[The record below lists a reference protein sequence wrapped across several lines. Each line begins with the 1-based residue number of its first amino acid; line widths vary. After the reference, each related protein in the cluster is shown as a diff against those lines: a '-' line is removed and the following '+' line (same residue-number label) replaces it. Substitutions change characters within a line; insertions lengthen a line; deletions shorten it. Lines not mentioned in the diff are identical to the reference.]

1 MIYIPDYDIERFLL
15 EDIAL
20 GDLTTR
26 SLGIKNIES
35 RMRFIH
41 RKGGRVSGVSV
52 AKKVA
57 EKLGLKTIVHL
68 DDGTGCNEGALL
80 LEVTGDAQAAHQG
93 WKVSQNILEWCCGVA
108 QYTAQLVAIARQEN
122 PDVQIACTR
131 KSIPGTKILAIKA
144 VLDGGGVMHRCG
156 TAETILLFANHR
168 RFLSYS
174 HDWKEMVSTLR
185 QSAPERKIVVEA
197 DTIEEAQLAIEAS
210 PDWVQLDKFTP
221 AQISTCIHKIKIQ
234 GIKTQIAAAGGINI
248 DNIAQFAATGVP
260 LIVTSA
266 AYYSKPADIQVVLEP
281 WTKNII

>member
-1 MIYIPDYDIERFLL
+1 MIYIPEYDIERFLL
-15 EDIAL
+15 EDVAL

-26 SLGIKNIES
+26 SLGIKHIQS

-41 RKGGRVSGVSV
+41 RQGGKVSGVAV
-52 AKKVA
+52 VKKVA

-68 DDGTGCNEGALL
+68 NDGDECHEGAVL
-80 LEVTGDAQAAHQG
+80 LEVVGDAQATHQA

-108 QYTAQLVAIARQEN
+108 QYTARLVVTARQEN

-144 VLDGGGVMHRCG
+144 ILDGGGVMHRCG

-174 HDWKEMVSTLR
+174 HDWKQMVLTLR
-185 QSAPERKIVVEA
+185 RSAPEKKIVVEA
-197 DTIEEAQLAIEAS
+197 DTMEEAQFAIEAE

-221 AQISTCIHKIKIQ
+221 AQISTCIHKTQKM
-234 GIKTQIAAAGGINI
+234 GLKTQIAAAGGINL
-248 DNIAQFAATGVP
+248 DNIAIFAATGVP

-281 WTKNII
+281 WT

>member
-1 MIYIPDYDIERFLL
+1 MLYISECDIERFLL

-26 SLGIKNIES
+26 SLGIRHTPS

-41 RKGGRVSGVSV
+41 RKGGRISGVTV
-52 AKKVA
+52 AKKAV
-57 EKLGLKTIVHL
+57 EKLGLKTVMHL
-68 DDGTGCNEGALL
+68 EDGTDCNEGALL
-80 LEVTGDAQAAHQG
+80 LEVTGDVEAAHQG

-108 QYTAQLVAIARQEN
+108 QYTAQLVATARQEN

-156 TAETILLFANHR
+156 TAETILLFANHNHR

-185 QSAPERKIVVEA
+185 RSAPEKKIVVEA
-197 DTIEEAQLAIEAS
+197 DTMEEAQLAMEAS
-210 PDWVQLDKFTP
+210 PDWIQLDKFTP
-221 AQISTCIHKIKIQ
+221 AQILTCIDKAQKM
-234 GIKTQIAAAGGINI
+234 GSKTQIAAAGGINL
-248 DNIAQFAATGVP
+248 DNVAEFSATGES

-281 WTKNII
+281 WIKI